1 MAIKPG
7 NFSANPTDVT
17 GFANSMAQAM
27 EVELNKLLVLD
38 DLEPLST
45 SSSDREVRA
54 RRRMFV
60 AIARGVAL
68 HLAAHPEAFRMQPAT
83 IGSVSLRVDS
93 IEVD

>member
-7 NFSANPTDVT
+7 NFSADPTDVS
-17 GFANSMAQAM
+17 GFVNSMAASM

-38 DLEPLST
+38 GLAPLST
-45 SSSDREVRA
+45 TNTDREVRA

-68 HLAAHPEAFRMQPAT
+68 HLAAHPEAFKVQPQ
-83 IGSVSLRVDS
+83 IGGVTLRINN
-93 IEVD
+93 IEVV